1 MTTDR
6 ILGIKN
12 KSDVKQNLLEE
23 VCVTST
29 LKTITNDET
38 ENQTLQEEKI
48 LLFGN
53 AGKAQE
59 QQERDEEI
67 MKVFK
72 EAKLIGKSKS
82 EVVKSKSSA
91 PRIYTSNIV
100 RELPKIINNQN
111 VEAWKKRIALL
122 WNISRQ
128 RKNININLYIR

>member
-12 KSDVKQNLLEE
+12 KSDGKRNLLEE

-38 ENQTLQEEKI
+38 ENQPLQEEKI
-48 LLFGN
+48 MLFGN
-53 AGKAQE
+53 TGNAQE
-59 QQERDEEI
+59 QQVRDEEI

-91 PRIYTSNIV
+91 PRIYMSNIV

-111 VEAWKKRIALL
+111 VDSLEKENSFFMEYIQAKKKL
-122 WNISRQ
+122 
-128 RKNININLYIR
+128 KY